1 MGYLLWFESIRFSFF
16 KELLSNVIGS
26 LNYVAALLS
35 AFRLH
40 YIYAMKSNLSYHSAP
55 FQ

>member
-1 MGYLLWFESIRFSFF
+1 VGNLLLLESIRLSFF
-16 KELLSNVIGS
+16 KELLSDVIGS

-40 YIYAMKSNLSYHSAP
+40 YMYAMKSNLPYHSAP
-55 FQ
+55 F